1 MMFSL
6 IFLPMLAS
14 SVLSASGPEFISW
27 FETVKMRNK
36 TIRLS
41 YKPYENTWF
50 QYKKDYGKSYPETD
64 VDELRYTIFVS
75 NLKLIEEHNAR
86 YVMGEESYY
95 VGINQFAGMT
105 EKEFSEM
112 LGLVVQNDTEVNGR
126 CSSYLPAENV
136 VPDAIDWRQKGFVT
150 PVKGQ
155 GHCGSCWAFSTTG
168 SLEGQYFRKTKKL
181 VSLSEQQLVDCSG
194 KFGNHGCSGGLMSNA
209 FAYIKYFGGLE
220 SEQDYHYVGKD
231 QICNASKSKVVA
243 TCLGC
248 AYVKKGSESS
258 LKSAVGEVGPV
269 SVAIYAGPKFIRYKG
284 GVYDDPSCTAR
295 VNHGVLVVGYGTDA
309 GKDYWLVK
317 NSWGT
322 GWGENGYI
330 RMVRNKS
337 NQCRIADMGIYPL
350 V

>member
-1 MMFSL
+1 MFSL
-6 IFLPMLAS
+6 IVLQMLAS
-14 SVLSASGPEFISW
+14 SVLSAPGSEFVSW
-27 FETVKMRNK
+27 FETVKMKNE

-41 YKPYENTWF
+41 YKPYENTWD
-50 QYKKDYGKSYPETD
+50 QYKKEYGKSYLETE

-95 VGINQFAGMT
+95 VGINQFADMT

-112 LGLVVQNDTEVNGR
+112 LGLAVQNDTEVNAE
-126 CSSYLPAENV
+126 CSSYLPAENVV

-150 PVKGQ
+150 PVKNQ

-168 SLEGQYFRKTKKL
+168 SLEGQYFRKTKTL

-194 KFGNHGCSGGLMSNA
+194 KFGNDGCDGGMMSNA

-220 SEQDYHYVGKD
+220 SGQDYHYVGKE
-231 QICNASKSKVVA
+231 QTCTASKSKVVA

-269 SVAIYAGPKFIRYKG
+269 SVAIYAGPKFIRYQG
-284 GVYDDPSCTAR
+284 AGEQDGVR
-295 VNHGVLVVGYGTDA
+295 TDILGWPETKATSA
-309 GKDYWLVK
+309 GLPTW
-317 NSWGT
+317 
-322 GWGENGYI
+322 EYI
-330 RMVRNKS
+330 
-337 NQCRIADMGIYPL
+337 L
-350 V
+350 